1 MCMNELDETDEAVE
15 FCQCGYAM
23 CLWCWHRICGE
34 AAKEGAAAR
43 CPNCRTIYDLDA
55 IHQRSVSRCL
65 PPLVLQQNQPV
76 TYCECTGLHSLDQR
90 QGYFATREHTWYIA
104 GVITALLR
112 TYTAKADLCAV
123 VSRWLCGRAGW
134 LSTSL
139 WLFDT
144 SAVHQAGG
152 GEEAEG
158 VAARKKKVCTA
169 GREEPQGPGGG
180 HLACTSVARGLTL
193 CGVKLCLTVGIL

>member
-1 MCMNELDETDEAVE
+1 MRVRHVFVVLAPHMWRGSKGGSCRAVSKLQNNIRFSCYTPTE
-15 FCQCGYAM
+15 RQQVLAPISASAEPACH
-23 CLWCWHRICGE
+23 LLRVCWL
-34 AAKEGAAAR
+34 A
-43 CPNCRTIYDLDA
+43 L
-55 IHQRSVSRCL
+55 
-65 PPLVLQQNQPV
+65 
-76 TYCECTGLHSLDQR
+76 LDQR

-104 GVITALLR
+104 CVITALLR

-158 VAARKKKVCTA
+158 VAARKEKVRTA
-169 GREEPQGPGGG
+169 GRKEPQGPGGG
-180 HLACTSVARGLTL
+180 HLACTSVAWGLTL
-193 CGVKLCLTVGIL
+193 CGVELCLIVGIL